1 MKRELPTAFGIVVM
15 LCGITCINKARAAAV
30 FTYVSGPKGC
40 TQPAGYPDAALCII
54 PNETPLA
61 SFPIPAV
68 GNTYVD
74 ANFGSTVRILSGF
87 SSNHGYATPT
97 AFSANGKYVALI
109 QNGNQVNVVETATG
123 RVAFTNRPGPSPMTP
138 SDGTRPMTIFTMPFQ
153 ELKSRN
159 TSYPRTRQRWY
170 GTTRLTGMHSLTYSG
185 EAPATFQK
193 ITG

>member
-1 MKRELPTAFGIVVM
+1 MFLYSFARSSHLRLQASSDSTTVPALLALPESLVMKRELSTAFGMLAM

-40 TQPAGYPDAALCII
+40 TQPAGYPDAALCMI

-97 AFSANGKYVALI
+97 AFSANGKYVTLI

-123 RVAFTNRPGPSPMTP
+123 RVAFTNRPG
-138 SDGTRPMTIFTMPFQ
+138 TITYD
-153 ELKSRN
+153 
-159 TSYPRTRQRWY
+159 TVRWDA
-170 GTTRLTGMHSLTYSG
+170 SNDD
-185 EAPATFQK
+185 
-193 ITG
+193 I